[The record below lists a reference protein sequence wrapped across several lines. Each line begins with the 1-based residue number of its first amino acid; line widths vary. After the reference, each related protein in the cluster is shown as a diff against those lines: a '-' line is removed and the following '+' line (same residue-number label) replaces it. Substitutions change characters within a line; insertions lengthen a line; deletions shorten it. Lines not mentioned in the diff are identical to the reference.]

1 MLSTS
6 WYRKGLF
13 LLDGRWCGSK
23 VQKIKQM
30 HPKPPIDF
38 GILFQYFSGNEK
50 RKRFVFV
57 VGAELRSHQVNMVV
71 LIRQQH
77 RYFQTENK

>member
-38 GILFQYFSGNEK
+38 RILFQYFSGNEK

-57 VGAELRSHQVNMVV
+57 VCWSR
-71 LIRQQH
+71 
-77 RYFQTENK
+77 TEITPGEYGGTYTPATSLFSNRK